1 MSNLTYVENVPISTH
16 FHLLIWFT

>member
-16 FHLLIWFT
+16 FHLLIWVT